1 MERGEGMT
9 KLTRR
14 GAFGAA
20 AGGAVAAASMK
31 AEAEQWRTPTVGAP
45 EAYDRDYNAKT
56 VNPMENKEWVARQ
69 LAEARRIAA
78 GDFDDIHGVEKLGG
92 CPYAPLQSVS
102 EAAKSVM
109 RERRSRR
116 MWRENRIKRAVEAL
130 KQYDATGV
138 INTLF

>member
-1 MERGEGMT
+1 MT

-14 GAFGAA
+14 GAFAAA
-20 AGGAVAAASMK
+20 AGGAVAAANMK
-31 AEAEQWRTPTVGAP
+31 AEAAQWRTPTVGGP
-45 EAYDRDYNAKT
+45 EPAYDRDSYDYNAKT
-56 VNPMENKEWVARQ
+56 TNPMDNKEWVAKQ
-69 LAEARRIAA
+69 LAEAKRIAA

>member
-1 MERGEGMT
+1 MERVEGMT

-20 AGGAVAAASMK
+20 AGAVAAAKMK
-31 AEAEQWRTPTVGAP
+31 ATTAYSGP
-45 EAYDRDYNAKT
+45 EPAYDRDYNAKT
-56 VNPMENKEWVARQ
+56 ASPVDSKEWTARQ
-69 LAEARRIAA
+69 LAEARRVAA
-78 GDFDDIHGVEKLGG
+78 GDFDDTPGVEDLSR